1 MNVVVV
7 TPIAEELIDLAIV
20 KAYLRVE
27 HEDHDDLIQ
36 MHLDA
41 AIGWLDGP
49 TGWLGRALGPQTVR
63 LDNAAL
69 CRGSEGL
76 ELPLAPITEIT
87 AITWRDSAGEAQTV
101 DPETYELRAN
111 RVRLIAGASWPS
123 FGAAGPSVEYEAG
136 YPVDEMPP
144 GLRAAILMHVKIQYD
159 PGDEKSLGALER
171 ARDALLSPLRLWRV

>member
-1 MNVVVV
+1 MSVVVV

-49 TGWLGRALGPQTVR
+49 AGWLGRSLGPQVLR
-63 LDNAAL
+63 LDGADVCAAD
-69 CRGSEGL
+69 GL
-76 ELPLAPITEIT
+76 ELPLGPVTEIVG
-87 AITWRDSAGEAQTV
+87 ITWTDGDGVEQTV
-101 DPETYELRAN
+101 ADEIYELRAN
-111 RVRLIAGASWPS
+111 RVRLLTGQSWPA

-136 YPVDEMPP
+136 YAVGEMPS
-144 GLRAAILMHVKIQYD
+144 GLQAAILMHVKIQYD
-159 PGDEKSLGALER
+159 PAADQTSLER
-171 ARDALLSPLRLWRV
+171 ARDALLSPLRLWRI